1 MAVDAASNGGVDRPA
16 VHALAVRSE
25 SVQPVAVPSDAVQ
38 SRGVQTSERDERV
51 HPVSVQSEDTGDASV
66 AAPSG
71 VQSWT
76 PAPVRSVAARQ
87 VQSPA
92 RDRADRA
99 AQRYATQHG
108 ELPTVTRLMQLAE
121 VSRGTAGE
129 ALKVLRNQ
137 PTPLHLVSGQDRQEA
152 QS

>member
-1 MAVDAASNGGVDRPA
+1 M
-16 VHALAVRSE
+16 
-25 SVQPVAVPSDAVQ
+25 
-38 SRGVQTSERDERV
+38 
-51 HPVSVQSEDTGDASV
+51 
-66 AAPSG
+66 
-71 VQSWT
+71 
-76 PAPVRSVAARQ
+76 RSVAARQ

-129 ALKVLRNQ
+129 ALKALRSQ
-137 PTPLHLVSGQDRQEA
+137 PTPLHLVSEQDHQEA